1 MSIKFDDIRRGIQR
15 ARDPE
20 IVMAL
25 LAVAQAIGI
34 SAALIVAEGNQS
46 NPIITVLSFIRGS
59 TMGTALAF
67 GLMGVAHSA
76 PRIAGRKQSVLAYTA
91 LIGLL
96 IISPIIIAPSV
107 QANIP
112 ARILLDPLARWVW
125 AAAIAI
131 GPDLVAIGVAVGS
144 KQIATESK
152 PEQTSEQKASTE
164 AKPEAKKQAK
174 SKQVSKKQFACSNCE
189 ASFDTQKAL
198 NGHMSKHRKAV

>member
-1 MSIKFDDIRRGIQR
+1 MKFDDIRRGIQR

-20 IVMAL
+20 IVMVL

-34 SAALIVAEGNQS
+34 SAALIVAEGEQD
-46 NPIITVLSFIRGS
+46 NPILTLLAFIRGS

-67 GLMGVAHSA
+67 GLMGVSHSA
-76 PRIAGRKQSVLAYTA
+76 PRIAGKKQSLLAYTA

-96 IISPIIIAPSV
+96 IISPVIIAPSV

-112 ARILLDPLARWVW
+112 ARILSDPLARWVW

-144 KQIATESK
+144 KQIAEPVAEK
-152 PEQTSEQKASTE
+152 QTSEQKAE
-164 AKPEAKKQAK
+164 QKAKPEAKKQSK
-174 SKQVSKKQFACSNCE
+174 SKAESKKPFACSTCE
-189 ASFDTQKAL
+189 ANFDTQKAL
-198 NGHMSKHRKAV
+198 NGHMLKHRKAA